1 MADCNIQGGAALPVH
16 TCGFHPI
23 ANLFPLMEDEELDA
37 LAENIRANGLCE
49 PIILYNGQVLDGRN
63 RKLAC
68 ERAGVVPHYV
78 HFEGNDALAY
88 VLSKNLIR
96 RHLNDSQRGLIAAKV
111 ATLTRGQPGN
121 ASNEA
126 ITQPGAAALLNISRS
141 TVQRAAVVRD
151 RAVPE
156 LVGRVERGD
165 ISVALAAKLASNLS
179 EEQQRQL
186 ANKPEV
192 LSYVVPLNVKLEPS
206 ARRRSHPQRRKPQWH
221 SAGRATM

>member
-1 MADCNIQGGAALPVH
+1 MK
-16 TCGFHPI
+16 
-23 ANLFPLMEDEELDA
+23 DEELDA

-68 ERAGVVPHYV
+68 EGAGVVPHYV

-121 ASNEA
+121 S
-126 ITQPGAAALLNISRS
+126 
-141 TVQRAAVVRD
+141 
-151 RAVPE
+151 
-156 LVGRVERGD
+156 
-165 ISVALAAKLASNLS
+165 
-179 EEQQRQL
+179 
-186 ANKPEV
+186 
-192 LSYVVPLNVKLEPS
+192 
-206 ARRRSHPQRRKPQWH
+206 
-221 SAGRATM
+221 